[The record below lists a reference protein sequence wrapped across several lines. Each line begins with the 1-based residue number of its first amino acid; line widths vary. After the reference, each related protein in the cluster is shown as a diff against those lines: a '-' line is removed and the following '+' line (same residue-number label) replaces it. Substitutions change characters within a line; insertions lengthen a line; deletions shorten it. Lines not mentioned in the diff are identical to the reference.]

1 MDLDE
6 RGQLLGLSLGHLQ
19 VPHPLLVVHHALL
32 HATQHVVVVCLVLL
46 RAQTSTVGI
55 LARQAALAAIVAV
68 VVVDVARG
76 VDRWAGA
83 GATRVHEVAQRVG
96 VKAAVEDHALAGEAV
111 DRWDILLIRIQERRL
126 VK

>member
-32 HATQHVVVVCLVLL
+32 HVTQHVVVVCLVLL
-46 RAQTSTVGI
+46 RAQTATVGI

-68 VVVDVARG
+68 YVARG
-76 VDRWAGA
+76 VARWAGA

-111 DRWDILLIRIQERRL
+111 DRWYVLLIRIQERRL

>member
-32 HATQHVVVVCLVLL
+32 HVTQHVVVVCLVLL

-55 LARQAALAAIVAV
+55 LARQAALGAIVAV
-68 VVVDVARG
+68 YVARG
-76 VDRWAGA
+76 VDRWASA
-83 GATRVHEVAQRVG
+83 GATRVHEVTQRVG
-96 VKAAVEDHALAGEAV
+96 VQAAVEDHALAGEAV
-111 DRWDILLIRIQERRL
+111 DGWDVLLIRIQERRL